1 MKKKYKIGLWTLGI
15 IAGVLVLS
23 ALLLVGGIT
32 ILMISDSKLLND
44 IAIVLCDILTAVLI
58 KFA

>member
-1 MKKKYKIGLWTLGI
+1 MKRKYKIGLWALGI
-15 IAGVLVLS
+15 IAGVFVLS